1 MTTTPDDIDATPTAT
16 SEPLEDAPLSLS
28 EHNEPEVGDAMAQ
41 VLLRI
46 MGTDPET
53 NIVLGRIPKGEA
65 EDFAAAVTYAE
76 FSGSPVILRYEN
88 MKNMAKRAE
97 GGSLLDKILGTVKAI
112 GKNPEPRGG
121 IFRRIGG
128 K

>member
-1 MTTTPDDIDATPTAT
+1 MPTDSEDAVTPA
-16 SEPLEDAPLSLS
+16 PLEDAPLQLA
-28 EHNEPEVGDAMAQ
+28 EENEPEVADAMAQ

-46 MGTDPET
+46 METDPET

-112 GKNPEPRGG
+112 GKNPEQRGG
-121 IFRRIGG
+121 IFGRIGA

>member
-1 MTTTPDDIDATPTAT
+1 MTEPHLEP
-16 SEPLEDAPLSLS
+16 EPLEDKLDL
-28 EHNEPEVGDAMAQ
+28 EEKDEPEVVDAMAQ

-46 MGTDPET
+46 METDPET
-53 NIVLGRIPKGEA
+53 NIVMGRIPKGEA

-112 GKNPEPRGG
+112 GRNPDQRGG
-121 IFRRIGG
+121 IFAKLGG

>member
-1 MTTTPDDIDATPTAT
+1 MTTDTTELEGGLELPDQ
-16 SEPLEDAPLSLS
+16 S
-28 EHNEPEVGDAMAQ
+28 EPEVSDAMAQ
-41 VLLRI
+41 VLLRV
-46 MGTDPET
+46 METDPES
-53 NIVLGRIPKGEA
+53 NIVFGRIPRGEA

-97 GGSLLDKILGTVKAI
+97 AGGLLDKILGTVKAI
-112 GKNPEPRGG
+112 GKSPDQRAG
-121 IFRRIGG
+121 FFSRFGG

>member
-1 MTTTPDDIDATPTAT
+1 MTTTEAQTPDELEQALDLHEEVPPEPADAFA
-16 SEPLEDAPLSLS
+16 S
-28 EHNEPEVGDAMAQ
+28 

-46 MGTDPET
+46 METDPESNLVFG
-53 NIVLGRIPKGEA
+53 NIPRGEA

-97 GGSLLDKILGTVKAI
+97 AGNLLEKILGTVKI
-112 GKNPEPRGG
+112 VGKASEAKPGFFSRFRGA
-121 IFRRIGG
+121 
-128 K
+128 